1 MNINRRYFREILTL
15 AGLLLFGYWALQN
28 IAQVIE
34 WISWVAKLLLPFVI
48 GGALAFVFHVPMHSI
63 EMHLPAKWKKARR
76 VLAFIATLVGIAAL
90 LAIMTGLVV
99 PQLVATVMKI
109 SYALPGFGASIL
121 VFLQGISEQF
131 PFLEPM
137 ISEWATLNW
146 QTIAENTLTFI
157 TQYGSA
163 LMGDTFSAASG
174 IFGGIV
180 NAVVSAIFCVYILF
194 GQETLSRQGKMLL
207 YAFLPEQKAA
217 RMLEIGGRSKRIFA
231 SFLTGQCLEAVILG
245 LIFAVVMA
253 ILQMPYIPLIS
264 VLIGFTALIPMVG
277 AFIGC
282 GVGAL
287 LIAVDDPILALWFCL
302 LFVVIQQLEGNLIYP
317 RVVGNSIGLPSM
329 WVLVSIS
336 IGGGVGGVAGM
347 LIMIPLA
354 SVLYSILCETVYQ
367 RLEVRG
373 LLQKFLPTPAPLDA
387 PATGAETTVA
397 EEAAQAVEGAPKTV
411 VQAPAQ
417 EAPEKDAE

>member
-1 MNINRRYFREILTL
+1 MDINRRYFREILTL

-28 IAQVIE
+28 IAQVIGWLT
-34 WISWVAKLLLPFVI
+34 WIANLLLPFVI

-63 EMHLPAKWKKARR
+63 ETRLPASWKKARR
-76 VLAFIATLVGIAAL
+76 VIAFILTLVGILAV

-99 PQLVATVMKI
+99 PQLISTVMKI
-109 SYALPGFGASIL
+109 SNALPGFGASIL
-121 VFLQGISEQF
+121 VFLQDISTQF

-137 ISEWATLNW
+137 ISEWASLNW
-146 QTIAENTLTFI
+146 QTIAENAFSLI
-157 TQYGSA
+157 TEYGSA

-180 NAVVSAIFCVYILF
+180 NAVVSAIFCIYILF
-194 GQETLSRQGKMLL
+194 GQETLSRQGRMLL
-207 YAFLPEQKAA
+207 YAFLPEQKAS
-217 RMLEIGGRSKRIFA
+217 RILEIGGRSKRIFA

-253 ILQMPYIPLIS
+253 ALQMPYVPLIS

-329 WVLVSIS
+329 WVLVAIS

-347 LIMIPLA
+347 LIMIPLT

-367 RLEVRG
+367 RLALRG
-373 LLQKFLPTPAPLDA
+373 LLAKFSPTSAPIDTPTA
-387 PATGAETTVA
+387 EAETAVT
-397 EEAAQAVEGAPKTV
+397 EESE
-411 VQAPAQ
+411 QAPEQ
-417 EAPEKDAE
+417 GTE